1 MNRSILS
8 VPVAAAIGL
17 GVVVGLLLVAID
29 NRSLFAVGAEQTAL
43 EADQA
48 FMQALGKADTAAVSP
63 LLDPDLIWTDWEGKT
78 QDRTQILGH
87 LPASTVSDVGS
98 KSYTYDQV
106 VTVRTDSGKLHVLRV
121 WARRPAGWR
130 LLVYH
135 EVKQAETA
143 ATGTSAPPIKE
154 CVNPC
159 QKVPYQPKN
168 DAEAGVIKS
177 WQALETAVTAGDS
190 KAWAPHFADEFVVI
204 GSAGTDPVTKE
215 GRMAALDKQRQAAT
229 NGAPAGL
236 APDHTR
242 MFTIGDTVVMNC
254 QSLPH
259 RGKPAHITRVWIKR
273 DGMWKMTVSFQ
284 TTIQA
289 AAPVAGN

>member
-1 MNRSILS
+1 M
-8 VPVAAAIGL
+8 GL
-17 GVVVGLLLVAID
+17 CTLVAIG
-29 NRSLFAVGAEQTAL
+29 NGPVFAVGAEQTAL
-43 EADQA
+43 QADHA
-48 FMQALGKADTAAVSP
+48 FMQALGTSDKAAVAP
-63 LLDPDLIWTDWEGKT
+63 LLDSDLIWTDWEGKT
-78 QDRTQILGH
+78 QNRTQVLEH
-87 LPASTVSDVGS
+87 LPASTVSDAGS

-121 WARRPAGWR
+121 WAKRPAGWR

-143 ATGTSAPPIKE
+143 GAAAPPIKE

-159 QKVPYQPKN
+159 QKVPYEPKN

-190 KAWAPHFADEFVVI
+190 KTWATHFMDEFVVI
-204 GSAGTDPVTKE
+204 GSGATDPVTKE
-215 GRMAALDKQRQAAT
+215 GRMAALDKQRQAGT

-254 QSLPH
+254 QTLPH
-259 RGKPAHITRVWIKR
+259 RGKPAHITRVWVKR
-273 DGMWKMTVSFQ
+273 NGMWLMTVSFQ

-289 AAPVAGN
+289 VAPVANE